1 MSDRSH
7 VYSSCFWRQSVES
20 ACGSPVTSRP
30 ASITEWTS
38 KSVPYASKR
47 KALGLATGPPCFS
60 GRVGGLST
68 ERDGRQ
74 QRRRAGG
81 GPAVVVWAAAA
92 LGDAAH
98 RAARCRTRRSRSA
111 GAAG

>member
-38 KSVPYASKR
+38 KSVPYASKT

-60 GRVGGLST
+60 GRV
-68 ERDGRQ
+68 
-74 QRRRAGG
+74 
-81 GPAVVVWAAAA
+81 VY
-92 LGDAAH
+92 
-98 RAARCRTRRSRSA
+98 RRSGMDDSNGGAPAAVRRSSRGRRQRWATRHLGRLDA
-111 GAAG
+111 GLDEAVAQELLG